1 MAKKQIS
8 TILTHAGR
16 APKSFSGAVNIPP
29 FRASTIL
36 FDSLEAME
44 DVGNYPLSGV
54 RYGRAGN
61 PSSQA
66 FEQVMAECSGYDHAV
81 STGSGVSAITV
92 ALSAFL
98 SAGDRILIT
107 DNVYGPTRLYA
118 EKVLRRMGVT
128 TEYFDPHNPDAL
140 RDALQ
145 KPARIVFMESPG
157 SITFELSDI
166 PLLCRIAKQAGAI
179 TMLDNTWATPLY
191 FRAVDHGVDID
202 IHAGTKYIVGHADAN
217 LGVCLCHDAYFEPL
231 KRQAYWTGVSA
242 AADDL
247 FLGLRGLRSLAARLP
262 VHGRNGLELAEWLS
276 QQPETIRVIHPAR
289 SDHPDHAL
297 WQRDFTGTTGL
308 FAILLHKV
316 SKTALSAMLN
326 RFRLFGMGYSWGG
339 FESLMIPQDPRNI
352 RSATSW
358 QEDGI
363 LLRVHAGLEDANDL
377 VADLARGFDALRD
390 ALHKEGSRIGAA

>member
-1 MAKKQIS
+1 MPKRHPA
-8 TILTHAGR
+8 TVLTHSGR

-66 FEQVMAECSGYDHAV
+66 FEQILADISGYDHAV
-81 STGSGVSAITV
+81 STGSGVSAITT
-92 ALSAFL
+92 ALTAFI
-98 SAGDRILIT
+98 SQGDRILIT

-118 EKVLRRMGVT
+118 EKVLRRMGVDVA
-128 TEYFDPHNPDAL
+128 YFDPLDADDL
-140 RDALQ
+140 VAKL
-145 KPARIVFMESPG
+145 KTPTKIVFMESPG
-157 SITFELSDI
+157 SITFEIADI
-166 PLLCRIAKQAGAI
+166 PHLAAIAKAAGAI

-191 FRAVDHGVDID
+191 FNALRHGIDID

-217 LGVCLCHDAYFEPL
+217 LGVCLCQRAHFDML
-231 KRQAYWTGVSA
+231 KRQAYWMGISA

-247 FLGLRGLRSLAARLP
+247 FLGMRGLRSLNARLP
-262 VHGRNGLELAEWLS
+262 VHGQTGLILAQWLAE
-276 QQPETIRVIHPAR
+276 QPEVTRIMHPAR
-289 SDHPDHAL
+289 PDHPQHAL

-308 FAILLHKV
+308 FALLLRPI
-316 SKTALSAMLN
+316 SKNALAAMLN
-326 RFRLFGMGYSWGG
+326 KCRLFGMGYSWGG
-339 FESLMIPQDPRNI
+339 FESLIIPQDPRHI
-352 RSATSW
+352 RTVRPW

-363 LLRVHAGLEDANDL
+363 LLRVHAGLEDPRDL
-377 VADLARGFDALRD
+377 IEDLARAFHALRQF
-390 ALHKEGSRIGAA
+390 LEQEGQKP